1 MKIYKIASYEFLKK
15 EFLERF
21 RPQSLSGLAAE
32 ALKFNSINEFEHS
45 FLGEVRH
52 GTYWHVT
59 DDPNFVIDPDKGPR
73 DMTSGAMYQVARK
86 GDLMVTS
93 DLSHWAKYY
102 KDRKYVAEI
111 DLSSLSPREY
121 SQVKRGCGNEFYIS
135 DASKARVI
143 RVLPLRE
150 ALKIDEY
157 RNKRLPSSSEKL
169 MEFYNRVW
177 QEYNEFIR
185 QHDNFK

>member
-1 MKIYKIASYEFLKK
+1 
-15 EFLERF
+15 
-21 RPQSLSGLAAE
+21 
-32 ALKFNSINEFEHS
+32 
-45 FLGEVRH
+45 
-52 GTYWHVT
+52 
-59 DDPNFVIDPDKGPR
+59 
-73 DMTSGAMYQVARK
+73 
-86 GDLMVTS
+86 
-93 DLSHWAKYY
+93 
-102 KDRKYVAEI
+102 
-111 DLSSLSPREY
+111 LSPREY